1 MYTHSLSAIDTLSL
15 CYSGALVPLFWKRTI
30 LIYVYVYVFSNQVAT
45 GDAWASEIT
54 RPLFSDK
61 DSSVMGFFFIYTVIG
76 QTLLINV
83 VVAVSQSQ
91 SERERESEKERDA
104 RARTHKHNF

>member
-1 MYTHSLSAIDTLSL
+1 
-15 CYSGALVPLFWKRTI
+15 
-30 LIYVYVYVFSNQVAT
+30 VAT
-45 GDAWASEIT
+45 GDAWASEIA

-83 VVAVSQSQ
+83 VVAVSQSE
-91 SERERESEKERDA
+91 SEGESEIERERETCAHTQTQFLVLCQVLLDKFVFSY
-104 RARTHKHNF
+104 